1 MKKWLL
7 IGAIGALSFLM
18 YIIYSAPASIAV
30 NMMEEDIE
38 LNAPDIQLGQTNGTL
53 WNGDQELQYRQ
64 FPPINIAWDLSVL
77 PIITGRIDSKTQLT
91 GDGVEATFDLTA
103 SGNQGA
109 ISNLTGSVGS
119 RYLNQITIPYG
130 LDLSDTLAIQTVDTS
145 WENNWLTAL
154 SGNLNWPG
162 GIVHIE
168 TPLALLSI
176 KLPPL
181 TGKLSMEGSDARLHI
196 TDAGNALMNI
206 RLKKDGW
213 AVVAIN
219 YSLLEMIGMP
229 LQLVGPAPVD
239 AAAVDAAAAGT
250 DLTKESVPALII
262 EEKVF

>member
-7 IGAIGALSFLM
+7 ISAVGVLSFLV

-30 NMMEEDIE
+30 NMMEEDMK
-38 LNAPDIQLGQTNGTL
+38 LNAPDIQLGQTTGTF

-64 FPPINIAWDLSVL
+64 FPPINLAWDLSVL
-77 PIITGRIDSKTQLT
+77 PVFTGRIDSETQLT

-130 LDLSDTLAIQTVDTS
+130 LDLSESVAIQTLDTT

-176 KLPPL
+176 KLPTL
-181 TGKLSMEGSDARLHI
+181 SGKLSMEGSDARLHI
-196 TDAGNALMNI
+196 TDAGNELMNI

-213 AVVAIN
+213 AIVAIN
-219 YSLLEMIGMP
+219 YPLLEMIGMP
-229 LQLVGPAPVD
+229 FQFAPPAP
-239 AAAVDAAAAGT
+239 AGT
-250 DLTKESVPALII
+250 ARTKESVPALVF